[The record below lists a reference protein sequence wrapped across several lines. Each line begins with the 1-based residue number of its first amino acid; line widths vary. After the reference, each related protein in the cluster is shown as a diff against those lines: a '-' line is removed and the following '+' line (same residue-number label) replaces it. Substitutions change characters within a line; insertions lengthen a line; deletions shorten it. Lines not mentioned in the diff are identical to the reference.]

1 MMKKVVGKEL
11 IQKFKDKELT
21 EDFCIV
27 PFTTLQLEAD
37 GNVNMCRQK
46 GTEFSI
52 GNIKDKTIEEIW
64 NDKPIREIRKEFL
77 DGKIKTC
84 EKDIKYK
91 KCNLCTENNEIFDE
105 VEISEI
111 QSGPILRL
119 GFNING
125 KCNLQCQMCH
135 VWQMP
140 NDLYNDENFWNY
152 AREKIFP
159 TLREVELLSGEP
171 FLQKDTYKLIDILS
185 KQNPTCRWIITTNG
199 HWKLNDKIKTDLDKI
214 LLRDIIISID
224 SVVPETYS
232 KIRKL
237 GKLEIVL
244 KNLDEFI
251 TYEKSRRARGLKG
264 FNIKINYLIQKDNW
278 KEIKIIHDFNKSKPE
293 ISSFITFL
301 HEPHMYSLLEMSI
314 SERLEILDYY
324 FKTLTSK
331 EIALTMRV
339 LRPLIMSLEKKEKV
353 QYMLKLRECVEE

>member
-1 MMKKVVGKEL
+1 MKNKIVGKEL
-11 IQKFKDKELT
+11 IQKFKDKGLS

-77 DGKIKTC
+77 DGNIKTC
-84 EKDIKYK
+84 EKDIRYK

-105 VEISEI
+105 VEIAEV
-111 QSGPILRL
+111 QTGPILRL

-135 VWQMP
+135 VWKMP
-140 NDLYNDENFWNY
+140 NDLYTNENFWNY
-152 AREKIFP
+152 AKERIFP

-199 HWKLNDKIKTDLDKI
+199 HWKLNNKIKKDLDKV

-237 GKLEIVL
+237 GNLEVVL
-244 KNLDEFI
+244 KNLEDFI
-251 TYEKSRRARGLKG
+251 NYEKNRRDRGLSG

-278 KEIKIIHDFNKSKPE
+278 KEIKIIHDFNKNKPE

-301 HEPHMYSLLEMSI
+301 HEPHVYSLL
-314 SERLEILDYY
+314 
-324 FKTLTSK
+324 TLTENQK
-331 EIALTMRV
+331 LDILHFYFTTLNPQEIALTMRV
-339 LRPLIMSLEKKEKV
+339 LRPIIMSLNKKNKV
-353 QYMLKLRECVEE
+353 KYMLKLRDNIAA